1 MLCPSRLT
9 PRPHEPT
16 NSILP
21 IPPTVRDSVQWGNPI
36 GLHGKCA
43 RYAYMMNRVGLIAYN
58 TAYPIE
64 YLLPFSVV
72 VLNVSRNSIEM
83 LEPTVSHVESLL
95 LIDNSEF
102 CMISKSF
109 IPAVLVAGQ
118 AQNNTDPRVIVHSKC
133 WQQVPMDPNYIAY
146 S

>member
-21 IPPTVRDSVQWGNPI
+21 IPPTIRDSVQWGNPI

-83 LEPTVSHVESLL
+83 LEPTVTCWITFINWQLR
-95 LIDNSEF
+95 EF
-102 CMISKSF
+102 GMISKSF

-133 WQQVPMDPNYIAY
+133 WQQVPLDPNYIAY